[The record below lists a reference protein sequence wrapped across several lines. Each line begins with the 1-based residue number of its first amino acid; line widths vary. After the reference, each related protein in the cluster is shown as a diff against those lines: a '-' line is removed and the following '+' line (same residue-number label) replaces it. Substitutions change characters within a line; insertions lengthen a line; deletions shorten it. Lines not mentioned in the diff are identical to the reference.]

1 MVVFMTRQFYSSGP
15 KETACIINELHEQIS
30 QTVNEITK
38 KNVSISIQEE
48 EGMGRQKKTRNE
60 KIKRGNIN
68 LRKMETRKETK
79 L

>member
-1 MVVFMTRQFYSSGP
+1 
-15 KETACIINELHEQIS
+15 
-30 QTVNEITK
+30 VNEITK